1 VKRPW
6 LVRPDTGMQLSDGT
20 MIEFVSR
27 EALVEA
33 FMDALSIIDRA
44 GGVLSIV
51 AGRVPTDVP
60 GEMLTNG
67 LMIEWKDRAHATT
80 SPERPTQVVAQRSE
94 ARDAAT
100 LALDPDPTP
109 QDLEARLEAE
119 APDGLDPSTL
129 DEVDESSIPE
139 SVR

>member
-1 VKRPW
+1 
-6 LVRPDTGMQLSDGT
+6 MQLSDGT

-33 FMDALSIIDRA
+33 FMDALAIIDRA

-80 SPERPTQVVAQRSE
+80 SPERPTQVVTAP
-94 ARDAAT
+94 AT
-100 LALDPDPTP
+100 DTTPNTVPPLGPDPTP
-109 QDLEARLEAE
+109 QDLEAHLEA
-119 APDGLDPSTL
+119 APDTLDPSTL